1 MELDTGTLIGIAIA
15 SAVVL
20 WINYAII
27 KAAVKGAIKT
37 DLEKQTQLLAIL
49 AVKIGADS
57 RDVDNA
63 LNIGFKPA
71 PGRDSVGAQINEIL
85 VGKKADA

>member
-1 MELDTGTLIGIAIA
+1 MELDTGILIGFGIAL
-15 SAVVL
+15 AVAL

-27 KAAVKGAIKT
+27 KAAIKGAIKT

-49 AVKIGADS
+49 AVKLGVDS

-63 LNIGFKPA
+63 LNIGYKPP
-71 PGRDSVGAQINEIL
+71 PGKDSVSAQINEIL
-85 VGKKADA
+85 VGTKS